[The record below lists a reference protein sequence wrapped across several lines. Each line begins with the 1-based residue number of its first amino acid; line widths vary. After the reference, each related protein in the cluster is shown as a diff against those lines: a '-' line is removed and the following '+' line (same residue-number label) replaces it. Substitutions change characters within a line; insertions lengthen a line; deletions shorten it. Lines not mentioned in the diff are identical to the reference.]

1 MTGPLTDTI
10 KALRD
15 LRLEH
20 WNMDACY
27 ALDRVIDAAT
37 ALNQTAPYWNDPDGR
52 LAKMDKH
59 IRRMALGI
67 AAQYRTEPLTPR
79 ELEMVQQDE
88 RSERT
93 REEVR

>member
-37 ALNQTAPYWNDPDGR
+37 ALNNTAPYWNDPDGR
-52 LAKMDKH
+52 LAKLDKH
-59 IRRMALGI
+59 IRRMAIGI
-67 AAQYRTEPLTPR
+67 AAQYRTEPLTAR
-79 ELEMVQQDE
+79 EIETRDAEE
-88 RSERT
+88 RRE
-93 REEVR
+93 REEV